1 MLSEESPDSAAR
13 LRSRRVW
20 IVDPLDGTREFGQ
33 RPRSDWAVHVA
44 LWSADAD
51 DLVAGA
57 VALPA
62 TRRVLDSATVATV
75 PARTGRRARV
85 VLSRSRPP
93 PAGHRVAAALDA
105 DVVSLGSAGAKVA
118 AVVDGSADAYVETG
132 GLHEWDSAAPVAVA
146 RAAGLAVVLPDG
158 SPLAYNRRDTV
169 QSGLVVCRPEALAA
183 VLAAVAAG
191 AR

>member
-1 MLSEESPDSAAR
+1 VLSEESPDSAAR

-33 RPRSDWAVHVA
+33 PPRSDWAVHVA

-158 SPLAYNRRDTV
+158 SPLAHNRRDTV
-169 QSGLVVCRPEALAA
+169 QSGLVVCRPEELAA

>member
-33 RPRSDWAVHVA
+33 PPRSDWAVHVA

-158 SPLAYNRRDTV
+158 SPLAHNRRDTV
-169 QSGLVVCRPEALAA
+169 QSGLVVCRPEELAA

>member
-33 RPRSDWAVHVA
+33 PPRSDWAVHVA

-75 PARTGRRARV
+75 PACTGRRARV

-93 PAGHRVAAALDA
+93 PAGHRVAAALGA

-169 QSGLVVCRPEALAA
+169 QSGPVVCRPEALAA

>member
-1 MLSEESPDSAAR
+1 M
-13 LRSRRVW
+13 W

-33 RPRSDWAVHVA
+33 PPRSDWAVHVA

-62 TRRVLDSATVATV
+62 TRRVLDSATVGTV

-183 VLAAVAAG
+183 LLAAVAVG

>member
-132 GLHEWDSAAPVAVA
+132 GLHEWDSAAPATVA